1 MSMTPRQKQGIMA
14 ITADADGNFYYNGEL
29 DGKWGPQSKEA
40 VKRFLADFTGEE
52 ATPDPEPAG
61 SFWDDI
67 EFFKRQEFRC
77 PCPRCGGFPVEPDE
91 IMVRNADEIRRRLGV
106 PVSVVDGGGSG
117 VRCPEHNAEVGG
129 VNGSQHILGKAADL
143 HSSKSPE
150 EMYRVAEEVM
160 GNTGGIGIYDWGI
173 HIDSRT
179 IKSRWDYRGK

>member
-1 MSMTPRQKQGIMA
+1 MEKTKKRQLLMRVLRDAEGRCYYDGA
-14 ITADADGNFYYNGEL
+14 I
-29 DGKWGPQSKEA
+29 DGKDGPKTREGA
-40 VKRFLADFTGEE
+40 RRFLEFYGFAEPEADTGKNN
-52 ATPDPEPAG
+52 
-61 SFWDDI
+61 FWDDI
-67 EFFKRQEFRC
+67 EFFTRSEFRC

-91 IMVRNADEIRRRLGV
+91 IMVCNANEIRRRLGV

-160 GNTGGIGIYDWGI
+160 GDTGGIGIYSWGI
-173 HIDSRT
+173 HIDSRSV
-179 IKSRWDYRGK
+179 KARWDYRGK

>member
-1 MSMTPRQKQGIMA
+1 MTPERKQRIMA
-14 ITADADGNFYYNGEL
+14 VVSDENGNYYYNGPL
-29 DGKWGPQSKEA
+29 DGIWGPQSQAAAE
-40 VKRFLADFTGEE
+40 RFLRDFAGEE
-52 ATPDPEPAG
+52 VPKKPPD
-61 SFWDDI
+61 SFWNEI
-67 EFFKRQEFRC
+67 EFFKREEFRC

-160 GNTGGIGIYDWGI
+160 GDTGGIGIYDWGI
-173 HIDSRT
+173 HIDSRGT
-179 IKSRWDYRGK
+179 KARWRG